1 MYMEAPLTRLPP
13 ELLALVFEGLDKEE
27 RMLCTITRQQWQ
39 VLIKSLW
46 PELEVKPEDMLYW
59 AAKKG
64 YAECLEMLR
73 RWDLKG
79 LTKLII
85 NAVQNGNIRLC
96 IEISTKP
103 HRTTHEYPIAIYTLN
118 KSLSLAARGGHII
131 CMKILTDWGAKDFN
145 WALNSA
151 AGEGHINCLKF
162 AKKRSDSCL
171 DWAHMCA
178 TENNHLGCMKIL
190 RGWGAKDVNS
200 LLELFKEEHKSTPIT
215 ITELKAVGRR
225 MFGWGAK

>member
-64 YAECLEMLR
+64 YVECLEMLR

-103 HRTTHEYPIAIYTLN
+103 YRTTHRYPIAIYTLN

-131 CMKILTDWGAKDFN
+131 CMKILTDWGARDFY
-145 WALNSA
+145 WALISA
-151 AGEGHINCLKF
+151 ACGGHINCLKF
-162 AKKRSDSCL
+162 AKNRNIGRMGGL
-171 DWAHMCA
+171 DMAHMCA
-178 TENNHLGCMKIL
+178 AENNHLDCMKML
-190 RGWGAKDVNS
+190 RGWGAKDVNF
-200 LLELFKEEHKSTPIT
+200 LLEQFKKLKSTPTT
-215 ITELKAVGRR
+215 IAALKAQGRR
-225 MFGWGAK
+225 FFGWE